1 MARARPLSTL
11 AHSLLW
17 PTILLS
23 LAGWII
29 ALAGISAAQRTCN
42 NSGAELLTPDV
53 RQASSLPRQGVGCHQ
68 LLRFPWGIL
77 WGSLLPI
84 LATAVAAASNRS

>member
-1 MARARPLSTL
+1 MARTRPLSTL

-29 ALAGISAAQRTCN
+29 ALAGISAAQRSCN
-42 NSGAELLTPDV
+42 ESGEALLTPDV
-53 RQASSLPRQGVGCHQ
+53 RQASSLPQQGVGCHQ
-68 LLRFPWGIL
+68 LLRFPWWIL

>member
-1 MARARPLSTL
+1 MARTRPLSTL

-29 ALAGISAAQRTCN
+29 ALAGISASQRTCN
-42 NSGAELLTPDV
+42 NDPALMTPLAA
-53 RQASSLPRQGVGCHQ
+53 QAASVPQQGVGCHQ
-68 LLRFPWGIL
+68 LLRFPWWIL

-84 LATAVAAASNRS
+84 LGVAIAAASNRS